1 VDATR
6 YRNLSNRSR
15 RKIEQNELKSPR
27 PKAEGDGPKGRDEMP
42 KRHFVATIVVA
53 KNVDHIETKI
63 YRTKLHAGGVAGHSN
78 KKPGFKAGLL

>member
-1 VDATR
+1 LKEADLLRTT
-6 YRNLSNRSR
+6 YRLHDHDHHAR
-15 RKIEQNELKSPR
+15 PR

-53 KNVDHIETKI
+53 KNVDRIETKI